1 MTDEI
6 SKLPDSE
13 LCIMLIIWEAN
24 EPVTSAYILDKLKGK
39 KSWGA
44 TTVLNFLSRLTD
56 RGFLKLEKQGR
67 INYYTAIVDEK
78 VYIELENKS
87 FLERL
92 HNNSIKS
99 FIASLHDSEGISKED
114 LAELK
119 QFIEEAE

>member
-1 MTDEI
+1 MNNKI

-13 LCIMLIIWEAN
+13 LSIMLIIWEAN
-24 EPVTSAYILDKLKGK
+24 QPVTSSYILDKLKGK

-56 RGFLKLEKQGR
+56 RGFLKLKKQGR
-67 INYYTAIVDEK
+67 INYYTPLVDEK
-78 VYIELENKS
+78 DYIEFESKS

-99 FIASLHDSEGISKED
+99 FIATLYDSRGISKED
-114 LAELK
+114 LAKLK
-119 QFIEEAE
+119 QFIEEAK